1 MNYIVSQVGDGDADH
16 GFWGPPQNMNMARP
30 SCKATTSNPG
40 TEAVNEAAAAL
51 AAASIL
57 FKDDNAAY
65 STTLLNHAKQLY
77 DFGKNHRGSYANLC
91 NAWKFYK

>member
-1 MNYIVSQVGDGDADH
+1 MPM
-16 GFWGPPQNMNMARP
+16 FRP
-30 SCKATTSNPG
+30 SCKADSNNAG

-65 STTLLNHAKQLY
+65 SSELLSHATELY
-77 DFGKNHRGSYANLC
+77 NFGKNKRGDYGGLC
-91 NAWKFYK
+91 NAAKFYRQGAMTLF